1 VTAPRTAP
9 APERLR
15 GPARVVL
22 QGFDG
27 PLDMLLHL
35 VRTGELD
42 ISGVAVVEVVRQCDA
57 YIRLVQDLDLEAAG
71 DHLVMAAT
79 LIHMKSRSLLPPDP
93 EAAAAA
99 LPEDEE
105 IPERLQGVVQEL
117 RRAAEQ
123 LQEREAAMELVYTRP
138 AGRVAEFAGEQ
149 GLEVDLYSLVN
160 AFQTIL
166 KRLGTETSERRI
178 TREKV
183 TLMERVTWLI
193 DTLTEKRQIAFSALF
208 EGIGDR
214 LGLILTFLALLEVLR
229 LRVAC
234 AYQSHHQAD
243 ILIMLAEEAAP
254 AVSGEDSQ
262 PEEESRPD
270 A

>member
-1 VTAPRTAP
+1 MSTALP
-9 APERLR
+9 APVPDRLR

-42 ISGVAVVEVVRQCDA
+42 ISGTPILEVVRQCDA

-79 LIHMKSRSLLPPDP
+79 LVHMKSRSLLPPDP

-99 LPEDEE
+99 LPPEDDV
-105 IPERLQGVVQEL
+105 PERLLGVVQEL

-138 AGRVAEFAGEQ
+138 SERVAEFAGEQ

-166 KRLGTETSERRI
+166 KRLGNEPEERRI

-183 TLMERVTWLI
+183 SLMERVTWLI
-193 DTLTEKRQIAFSALF
+193 DTLNQRREIAFSALF
-208 EGIGDR
+208 EGTTDR

-229 LRVAC
+229 LRVAR
-234 AYQSHHQAD
+234 AFQSHHQAD
-243 ILIMLAEEAAP
+243 ILIVLADEPPAP
-254 AVSGEDSQ
+254 LD
-262 PEEESRPD
+262 EEESRPD